1 MKLSRFLKY
10 LTISHVLLREILPIV
25 EEIVIEKEKET
36 QSLRSVQTLSPP
48 ASQKIFEEQVEKID
62 READT
67 RLKSMGYTKIEPLTG
82 FDGVPV
88 DANVLND
95 L

>member
-25 EEIVIEKEKET
+25 EEIVVEKEKET

-48 ASQKIFEEQVEKID
+48 ASHKTFEEQTENYD
-62 READT
+62 REVESH
-67 RLKSMGYTKIEPLTG
+67 LKSKGFTKIEPLTG